1 MKKNEKKSEHKI
13 LKSIYRMLLP
23 IVGIICIVIPSK
35 VVLWLPA
42 VLGSIML
49 LTGLI
54 DSFFEVKDKKYLKK
68 EQKYEKKA
76 SALILV
82 VMGACFLLGGE
93 KTILLMGVTW
103 GLMGLQEVNEELKV
117 LLMERSE
124 KRPWRLKFFGTA
136 FKLILSLA
144 LIFEPIEKFGH
155 HIILLGVEII
165 IVTLKGSDVLLCKE
179 EIHQKLNCKKIL
191 KEE

>member
-1 MKKNEKKSEHKI
+1 
-13 LKSIYRMLLP
+13 
-23 IVGIICIVIPSK
+23 
-35 VVLWLPA
+35 
-42 VLGSIML
+42 
-49 LTGLI
+49 
-54 DSFFEVKDKKYLKK
+54 
-68 EQKYEKKA
+68 
-76 SALILV
+76 
-82 VMGACFLLGGE
+82 MGACFLLGGE

>member
-1 MKKNEKKSEHKI
+1 
-13 LKSIYRMLLP
+13 
-23 IVGIICIVIPSK
+23 
-35 VVLWLPA
+35 
-42 VLGSIML
+42 
-49 LTGLI
+49 
-54 DSFFEVKDKKYLKK
+54 
-68 EQKYEKKA
+68 
-76 SALILV
+76 
-82 VMGACFLLGGE
+82 
-93 KTILLMGVTW
+93 
-103 GLMGLQEVNEELKV
+103 
-117 LLMERSE
+117 METE
-124 KRPWRLKFFGTA
+124 IGTA